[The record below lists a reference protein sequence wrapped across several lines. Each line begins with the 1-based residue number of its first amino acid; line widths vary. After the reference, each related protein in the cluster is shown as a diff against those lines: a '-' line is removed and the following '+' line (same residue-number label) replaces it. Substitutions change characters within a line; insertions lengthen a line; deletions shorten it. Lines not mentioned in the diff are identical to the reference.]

1 MDEGTNDVHRC
12 LNTILYKDSL
22 LNFLWKDDTTI
33 DELPIDYGVI
43 FTGVGYRFAD
53 IEATH
58 EQRQYEE
65 DRLKSFIT
73 NTIAS
78 LPISTADQATL
89 SAILSFDQD
98 EVIYKNIDHMNLN
111 ILEGFNSLF
120 RGIHPDSAMET
131 FIDTIRKIG
140 LSSFAYQKENKLLS
154 ALQYL
159 FHQYQRFDDEAIGV
173 LPFNTGRIGGSLFFV
188 TKKERSRAT
197 INKVLEQLRVDGHIA
212 SLDYASWRDGYS
224 ADGVQVEQYLT
235 DKIYS
240 RYTREGDVLFSDSFG
255 KSYSWDYDTMIKTE
269 TDCLLLDTIWGRIYI
284 QGTKLTSRDIH
295 SQNTTIDMMKILLEN
310 IGEEISNSTL
320 PISTYSQN
328 KNELLGKIILP
339 IKRITKEHFAK
350 EIALTCS
357 GWITQYYLRLDK
369 DESIR
374 IGIIRK
380 LQS

>member
-1 MDEGTNDVHRC
+1 
-12 LNTILYKDSL
+12 
-22 LNFLWKDDTTI
+22 
-33 DELPIDYGVI
+33 
-43 FTGVGYRFAD
+43 
-53 IEATH
+53 
-58 EQRQYEE
+58 
-65 DRLKSFIT
+65 
-73 NTIAS
+73 
-78 LPISTADQATL
+78 
-89 SAILSFDQD
+89 
-98 EVIYKNIDHMNLN
+98 MNLN

-255 KSYSWDYDTMIKTE
+255 KSYS
-269 TDCLLLDTIWGRIYI
+269 
-284 QGTKLTSRDIH
+284 
-295 SQNTTIDMMKILLEN
+295 
-310 IGEEISNSTL
+310 
-320 PISTYSQN
+320 
-328 KNELLGKIILP
+328 
-339 IKRITKEHFAK
+339 
-350 EIALTCS
+350 
-357 GWITQYYLRLDK
+357 
-369 DESIR
+369 
-374 IGIIRK
+374 
-380 LQS
+380 